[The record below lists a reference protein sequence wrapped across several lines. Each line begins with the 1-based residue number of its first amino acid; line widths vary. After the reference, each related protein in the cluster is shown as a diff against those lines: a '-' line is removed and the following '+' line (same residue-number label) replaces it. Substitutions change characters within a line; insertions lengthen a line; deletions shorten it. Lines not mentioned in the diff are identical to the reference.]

1 SAPCTAALGISPLPS
16 WFTRYST
23 RRTSFSLCELPAV
36 YRFLLGAGLMRA
48 HIVAP
53 VCEGDFP
60 MSEQANLASAHMED
74 CMKHATP
81 GEGHKALEPFVGSWN
96 ARVTMWM
103 DPSQPPIEADGVME
117 NRWIH

>member
-1 SAPCTAALGISPLPS
+1 
-16 WFTRYST
+16 
-23 RRTSFSLCELPAV
+23 
-36 YRFLLGAGLMRA
+36 MRA

-81 GEGHKALEPFVGSWN
+81 GEGHKALKPFVGSWN

-117 NRWIH
+117 NRWIHGGRFLEQRYTGEFMGEKFEGRGYIGFN